1 MKIEYMNIKNY
12 RNLDDI
18 SISLN
23 DDSSYIIGE
32 NNLGKSNFL
41 SLLETICN
49 GKNFDEADF
58 MDYSRPI
65 EVLLKLRLMPGEKS
79 FLCSSNVEND
89 NDLLILKIT
98 QDYQESISIVNNSTN
113 DSIKAKLLRNIHYIQ
128 YNTTLNP
135 SKELRFDDKGGA
147 KLFFSYA
154 IKSFINNESKPDFFD
169 KENINK
175 LTDFINQYLQ
185 RVRYFKNYSIGVKN
199 IQSVELLSKA
209 FYFSDGTN
217 KLDEVGSGVQ
227 YLAMASINILCQIIA
242 IFNKKNFS
250 IEEHSYQCD
259 DETYFPLILAIDEP
273 ESHLHPFLQRSLIQY
288 YKRILKNE
296 DYDFL
301 TLLKEC
307 FNIEKL
313 IGQLIIV
320 THSTD
325 VIVGDYKNLIR
336 FYSDENKTNV
346 ICGKEINLS
355 SSEEKHIIMRF
366 PELKE
371 TFYSHCVLFVE
382 GATEYGCIGIFADIM
397 KINLDDYGVCIINAE
412 GEKSIQPIRELLKKF
427 KVPSVAI
434 YDKDVQKDINDD
446 DTIFYTDE
454 VCFESEI
461 IKKLYSKRKFDIL
474 KRIVIESE
482 STNSEFQF
490 DLKHIQKWY
499 KKSNLDSKDF
509 KPIKINEIPKDNEEL
524 FCNIFTG
531 WLYSQ
536 KSIIRGRMI
545 GNLFIRSVA
554 NMK

>member
-1 MKIEYMNIKNY
+1 M
-12 RNLDDI
+12 
-18 SISLN
+18 N

-79 FLCSSNVEND
+79 FLCSSNLENN

-154 IKSFINNESKPDFFD
+154 IKSFINNKSKPDFFD
-169 KENINK
+169 TKNINK
-175 LTDFINQYLQ
+175 LIYFINQYLQ
-185 RVRYFKNYSIGVKN
+185 RIRYFKNYSIGVKN
-199 IQSVELLSKA
+199 VQSVELLSKA

-217 KLDEVGSGVQ
+217 KLDEVGSGIQ

-250 IEEHSYQCD
+250 IAEHSYQCD
-259 DETYFPLILAIDEP
+259 GKTYFPLILAIDEP

-296 DYDFL
+296 DSDFL

-336 FYSDENKTNV
+336 FYSDENKTDV
-346 ICGKEINLS
+346 ICGKDINLS
-355 SSEEKHIIMRF
+355 LSEEKHIIMRF

-382 GATEYGCIGIFADIM
+382 GATEYGCIGIFANIM
-397 KINLDDYGVCIINAE
+397 NINLDDYGVCIINAE
-412 GEKSIQPIRELLKKF
+412 GEKSIQPIRVLLKKF
-427 KVPSVAI
+427 KIPSVAI
-434 YDKDVQKDINDD
+434 YDNDVSKNKNYDND
-446 DTIFYTDE
+446 TTFYTDE
-454 VCFESEI
+454 LCFESEI
-461 IKKLYSKRKFDIL
+461 VKSLYYKGKFDLLKKL
-474 KRIVIESE
+474 VIEFE
-482 STNSEFQF
+482 DVKSEFQF
-490 DLKHIQKWY
+490 ESKHIQKWY
-499 KKSNLDSKDF
+499 RKLKLDLNNF
-509 KPIKINEIPKDNEEL
+509 KPIKMNDIPKDDEVL

-531 WLYSQ
+531 WLYYN
-536 KSIIRGRMI
+536 KSVIMGRMI
-545 GNLFIRSVA
+545 GELFKSNVDLIPNCYKTVINKATQLVA
-554 NMK
+554 LKK